1 MAGTNTHIKIS
12 NKRLVVW
19 RVLQVI
25 LAVTLMVVT
34 LNLWRH
40 HQHQGQQLL
49 NQQAGELATQLVQ
62 YAAIGAAPAL
72 AKEDDQQLDWLVQQ
86 LIKDPRVLSASIF
99 SDEGQRLAQAQS
111 LFPESQLP
119 EAEQLEAALKRYTPF
134 VATIEQ
140 PTGTLG
146 FIRIRVNTQLFF
158 LDNRR
163 LDRDQQRQQPLML
176 LMAGLVGYLLAKSLS
191 AKRAAMSRL
200 NRQKKA
206 APKGPPLS
214 R

>member
-1 MAGTNTHIKIS
+1 MQ
-12 NKRLVVW
+12 L
-19 RVLQVI
+19 I
-25 LAVTLMVVT
+25 LAVTLLVVT

-40 HQHQGQQLL
+40 HQLQGQQLL
-49 NQQAGELATQLVQ
+49 NLQAGELATQLVQ

-72 AKEDDQQLDWLVQQ
+72 AKEGDEQLDWLVQQ
-86 LIKDPRVLSASIF
+86 LIKDPRILSASIF

-119 EAEQLEAALKRYTPF
+119 EAKQLEAALKRYTPF

-140 PTGTLG
+140 PEGTLG

-163 LDRDQQRQQPLML
+163 QDREQQRQQPLML
-176 LMAGLVGYLLAKSLS
+176 LMAGLVGFLLAKSLS
-191 AKRAAMSRL
+191 AKRAAMTRIT
-200 NRQKKA
+200 RQQKGG
-206 APKGPPLS
+206 PKGPPLS